1 MGDADTTIAVFSPI
15 VGNAIQLRW
24 KSLMRLAIL
33 NILIATMFAGCAS
46 THQQSMGPD
55 LGNNVVL
62 SESSY
67 PHGPMPRELDKVSLP
82 MYTIAPPDILVIN
95 AINLVPKAPYQL
107 MMGDVVAVT
116 VVGTLPDAPIEA
128 AYPIGIGGTIDFGI
142 PYGKVRVVN
151 KTVEEVEALVTE
163 HLRTTLQD
171 PRVTVSLLSTSAMQ
185 QITGEHLV
193 GPDGTVNLGVYGT
206 VRIVGSTI
214 GEARFQIENHLSA
227 YLEQPQV
234 AVDVFAYNSKVYYIV
249 TEGAG
254 LGDGVFRF
262 PVTGNETVLDAI
274 SNINGLNQV
283 ASKRIWIAR
292 PAPLGGDVQI
302 LPVDWTGITA
312 QASTTTNYQLM
323 PGDRLFIAEDKLV
336 AWDNQM
342 AKLFAP
348 LERIMGFTLL
358 GTNTATRLT
367 GRVLQGGGNPRSS
380 SGF

>member
-1 MGDADTTIAVFSPI
+1 M
-15 VGNAIQLRW
+15 
-24 KSLMRLAIL
+24 SLMRLAIPI
-33 NILIATMFAGCAS
+33 ILIIASIVGCATTPQTS
-46 THQQSMGPD
+46 LGP
-55 LGNNVVL
+55 GPGEGMVL
-62 SESSY
+62 SEATY
-67 PHGPMPRELDKVSLP
+67 ANGPMPRELDKVSLP
-82 MYTIAPPDILVIN
+82 TYTVAPPDILVIN

-107 MMGDVVAVT
+107 MMGDVVAVS
-116 VVGTLPDAPIEA
+116 VSGTLPDAPIENA
-128 AYPIGIGGTIDFGI
+128 FPIGIGGTIDLGM

-151 KTVEEVEALVTE
+151 KTVEEVEAIVTE
-163 HLRTTLQD
+163 HLRMSLQN
-171 PRVTVSLLSTSAMQ
+171 PQVTVSLLQTGAMQ

-206 VRIVGSTI
+206 VRVVGCTV
-214 GEARFQIENHLSA
+214 GEARYMIENHLSA
-227 YLEQPQV
+227 FLEQPQV

-254 LGDGVFRF
+254 LGDGVYRF
-262 PVTGNETVLDAI
+262 PVTGNETVLDAV

-292 PAPLGGDVQI
+292 PAPLGGEVQI

-312 QASTTTNYQLM
+312 QAATTTNYQLM

-336 AWDNQM
+336 AWDNHM

-358 GTNTATRLT
+358 GTNTATRLS